1 MARSTSLEVEP
12 AAPRIVMQYFRGDI
26 LVCELRCAGTS
37 MQVHISHTGRDGNG
51 DGSDGWR
58 IEAHTKVS
66 DEEVVIAESR
76 TTRIA
81 ALHAVGDA
89 WNTRGAELGLS
100 AYDWEAVAV
109 ALRTVRAID

>member
-1 MARSTSLEVEP
+1 MARSTSSEVEP

-26 LVCELRCAGTS
+26 LVCEMRCAGTS
-37 MQVHISHTGRDGNG
+37 LHVHISHTSRDGTG

-58 IEAHTKVS
+58 IEAHGKVS
-66 DEEVVIAESR
+66 DEEVVISESR
-76 TTRIA
+76 TTRSA

-100 AYDWEAVAV
+100 TFDWDAVAV
-109 ALRTVRAID
+109 ALRTVRAIE